1 MIRHIREHRTNRV
14 GNAFRMAAQ
23 TLLHSHSYLGARCR
37 YIRAKWGGLK
47 AVKAMARVLA
57 CLYYR
62 LVTKGQRWVDQGIR
76 GVQPSG
82 SEQRELAVLQRKA
95 HKHGMQLVPTG
106 PERNIMYC
114 TP

>member
-1 MIRHIREHRTNRV
+1 MIRYIREHRTNRV

-37 YIRAKWGGLK
+37 YLRAKLGGPK
-47 AVKAMARVLA
+47 AVNAMARVLA

-62 LVTKGQRWVDQGIR
+62 LVTKGQKWVDQGIEEFNR
-76 GVQPSG
+76 R

-95 HKHGMQLVPTG
+95 HKHGMQLVPTA
-106 PERNIMYC
+106 
-114 TP
+114 